1 MISSYQS
8 NSQLRNQCISV
19 YVLHRNHQCLHSAL
33 FCFVCISAA
42 TSDATVSLAW
52 CPYDANLLI
61 TGQAQKFIRVFDIRG
76 EGSLN
81 CFTITHGAHHE
92 EGRNTIIF

>member
-1 MISSYQS
+1 MFYIETINAYI
-8 NSQLRNQCISV
+8 L
-19 YVLHRNHQCLHSAL
+19 L
-33 FCFVCISAA
+33 CFVSICIPAA

-76 EGSLN
+76 EGSLIASLLHMVLIMRKGGIQFFN
-81 CFTITHGAHHE
+81 LTCPRI
-92 EGRNTIIF
+92 